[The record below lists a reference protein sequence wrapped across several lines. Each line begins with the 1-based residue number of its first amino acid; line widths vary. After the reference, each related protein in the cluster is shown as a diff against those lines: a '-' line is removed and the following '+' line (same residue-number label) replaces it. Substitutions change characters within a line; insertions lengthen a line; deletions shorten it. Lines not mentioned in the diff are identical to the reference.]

1 VKTPKVRLYIRIG
14 RSDETDAFV
23 DPAWNR
29 NRTLREGYA
38 LIDGQSEH
46 HVEGVYYLR
55 FLRDGKRVWQAVGS
69 DANNAIVALRNTEHD
84 LQSIALGRSV
94 PTSSVVSTSVEQ
106 PQAVISLN
114 AAIQEYL
121 DEVRRFRSPKTIAAC
136 ENMLSR
142 FSAGLPGKLIKDIT
156 RKNLLDHMSTLKEEG
171 LGDRT
176 IFNHINR
183 INTLLKTTGVTNL
196 LGVADKPKF
205 DEKDV
210 TAYNSDELAAL
221 FAAANAEERHL
232 FEFFLG
238 TGFRE
243 QEVMYCTWA
252 NLDMKSK
259 VASVWSKPERGFRVK
274 DKEERS
280 VPVPDSLIEVLA
292 NRKKR
297 STSVLIFPGKNG
309 KPNGHFLRK
318 LQKLA
323 FQAGLNC
330 RECVTRGGQTCSD
343 RPVCG
348 EWGLHKFRKTFAT
361 MHSEAGVSAPTIQ
374 RWLGHAD
381 LSTTLRYLAVAD
393 LRSERT
399 RNQVNASFAML
410 STGCAA

>member
-1 VKTPKVRLYIRIG
+1 
-14 RSDETDAFV
+14 
-23 DPAWNR
+23 
-29 NRTLREGYA
+29 
-38 LIDGQSEH
+38 
-46 HVEGVYYLR
+46 
-55 FLRDGKRVWQAVGS
+55 
-69 DANNAIVALRNTEHD
+69 
-84 LQSIALGRSV
+84 
-94 PTSSVVSTSVEQ
+94 
-106 PQAVISLN
+106 
-114 AAIQEYL
+114 
-121 DEVRRFRSPKTIAAC
+121 
-136 ENMLSR
+136 
-142 FSAGLPGKLIKDIT
+142 
-156 RKNLLDHMSTLKEEG
+156 
-171 LGDRT
+171 
-176 IFNHINR
+176 
-183 INTLLKTTGVTNL
+183 
-196 LGVADKPKF
+196 
-205 DEKDV
+205 
-210 TAYNSDELAAL
+210 
-221 FAAANAEERHL
+221 
-232 FEFFLG
+232 
-238 TGFRE
+238 
-243 QEVMYCTWA
+243 
-252 NLDMKSK
+252 MKSK
-259 VASVWSKPERGFRVK
+259 VASVWSKPEMGFRVK

-381 LSTTLRYLAVAD
+381 LSTALRYLAVAD

-410 STGCAA
+410 STGGAA